1 MPSRALVVI
10 FAVPPVSSFG
20 PPSKPVF
27 VPAIAVIPARYE
39 SSRLPG
45 KALADICGRP
55 MIEHVYRR
63 TASARSIQSVI
74 VATDD
79 ERIYRAVQ
87 QFGGVA
93 RMTSASHQSGT
104 DRIAEIAPELRAE
117 VIVNVQGDEPLIE
130 PDMIDEAVA
139 PFSSDATLMMSTL
152 RRRIDDEAERQNPH
166 VTKVVVDRQDCAL
179 YFSRAPIPFVRS
191 GSPAAPAWRH
201 IGLYVYRRECLLQ
214 LASLPPTAMEQSEAL
229 EQLRALEHGVRIRV
243 VETQFD
249 SIGVDTDEDLA
260 RVRTT
265 FARQA
270 AIDGASVG

>member
-20 PPSKPVF
+20 PPSKSTF
-27 VPAIAVIPARYE
+27 VPAVAVIPARYE

-63 TASARSIQSVI
+63 TAAARSIQSVI

-104 DRIAEIAPELRAE
+104 DRIAEIAPELRAT

-152 RRRIDDEAERQNPH
+152 RRRIDDDAERQNPH
-166 VTKVVVDRQDCAL
+166 VTKVVVDGQGCAL

-214 LASLPPTAMEQSEAL
+214 LASLPPTAMEKSEAL

-260 RVRTT
+260 RVRAT

-270 AIDGASVG
+270 TIDGASVR